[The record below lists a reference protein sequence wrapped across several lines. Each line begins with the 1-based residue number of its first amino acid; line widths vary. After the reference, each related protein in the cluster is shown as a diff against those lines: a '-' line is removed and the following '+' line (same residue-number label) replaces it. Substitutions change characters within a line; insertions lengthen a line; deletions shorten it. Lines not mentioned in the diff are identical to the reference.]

1 MAASSRARVR
11 LSEASQAFLNDDAD
25 ARASGEYSAEDSTSE
40 KVIDL
45 LNQAQLEKENKL
57 NCLKQVQEFIVNK
70 DPTLLDN
77 FLDEI
82 LVFQQDR
89 SADVRKFVVGFIEEA
104 CKKDIELLS
113 KVLNNLGFMLNDDNV
128 AVQKRVMLCFTQLYK
143 YALQYICKQ
152 KAISEELERMWELLI
167 QIKEQ
172 IIDMLESDNDGI
184 RTHAIKFM
192 EMLVLVQSLK
202 TQDSES
208 LKKGEAD
215 ISLEI
220 VPRNHPLIKMTE
232 LREEG
237 GSTLE
242 SLLTL
247 IASHTISSVNLMA
260 SLGSLSAIARQRPA
274 FMSIVVQAF
283 ESLHANLPTSL
294 SKSQV
299 SSVRKNL
306 KLHLMSLMKH
316 PSSIEF
322 LPQITTLLTDLGA
335 SQAELQRNMPKASA
349 EKRRSEPEAATSKKP
364 KLDTEEIETMS
375 ASDAVDM
382 TAQDII
388 PRLNKDTVT
397 DLVLVS
403 MLALPDSIPSHFHDT
418 YTPIAAA
425 GGQAQVVHLARLLAT
440 QMNAAKIGK
449 GYERMEALR
458 KAQNDPRMK
467 EESMSIPVIGGPGFN
482 GPGAEDDP
490 MFMFGV
496 PKPEEDSALQ
506 RMLGGHLEAT
516 KEKRPMD
523 IKKTPFV
530 PKEPAVPQLRMR
542 KIKPF
547 KLSDVTRELN
557 PDERQSLMTNAVSRI
572 LASEGSAARSGVTQE
587 RINLI
592 VGLVTQLGGDL
603 KMVLQEFI
611 QEEIRSRYDLLM
623 SWLYQEYASS
633 EIEGIDEDSDLRQ
646 SYSDCLLNLMDGL
659 YAKLDPKD
667 KLFTRI
673 LLDIPALTDGAVMA
687 VRMYCEDLDR
697 LQVGFSTLRELIL
710 KRPAT
715 QEQLLQTLLE
725 LTTNE
730 KEQVRVQAIHSAKK
744 LHTRPE
750 LAESIEKYALTS
762 LQQLLA
768 DHPPAPEGLDPD
780 IEVAPGEW
788 TDDTIKLCLYL
799 YLALLPQNHKLFH
812 ELAKVYTAS
821 SQIIKRIILRHL
833 EHPVRAIGMASPE
846 LLQLV
851 ENCPTGAETL
861 IARILNIITDK
872 AVPTDELV
880 KRVKEL
886 YHKRVS
892 DVRFLIPVLT
902 GLKKQ
907 EIIAVLP
914 KLIKQSPS
922 VVKEVFNRLL
932 GCFHSDS
939 KVSATSPLSPSELL
953 VALHQ
958 IEAKSDMKSVMK
970 ASSLC
975 FAEKTI
981 YTQEVLA
988 VVLHQL
994 MEMNP
999 LPTLFMR
1006 TVIQSL
1012 SICPRLVG
1020 FVMNILA
1027 KLITKQVWKQPK
1039 VWQGFVKCCQM
1050 TKPQSFSVLLQLP
1063 SRQLESVFEICPELK
1078 ENLVLHVQS
1087 FTPHQ
1092 RAHIP
1097 RSLLQI
1103 LEKDGKKDEKKPKPE
1118 KPDKE
1123 QIDPEEEEE
1132 EEEEEDSTKGDKSPK
1147 RTRSHIRE
1155 ALKDKRKSRRSRS
1168 RSRSPRKKREKSAG
1182 EESAS
1187 EGEIN

>member
-1 MAASSRARVR
+1 MAADGRTGVR
-11 LSEASQAFLNDDAD
+11 LSVASQFFNNAD
-25 ARASGEYSAEDSTSE
+25 VDTLVASGEYSAEDSTSE

-89 SADVRKFVVGFIEEA
+89 SADVRRFVVGFIEEA

-113 KVLNNLGFMLNDDNV
+113 KVQNTLAFMLNDDNV
-128 AVQKRVMLCFTQLYK
+128 AVQKRVMLCVTQLYK
-143 YALQYICKQ
+143 FALQYICKH
-152 KAISEELERMWELLI
+152 KAVSEEVEHMWELLI

-172 IIDMLESDNDGI
+172 IIDMLESENDGI
-184 RTHAIKFM
+184 RTHAIKFI

-202 TQDSES
+202 SQDSES

-237 GSTLE
+237 GSMLE
-242 SLLTL
+242 TLLTL

-260 SLGSLSAIARQRPA
+260 ALGSLSAIARQRPA
-274 FMSIVVQAF
+274 FMAIVVQAF

-306 KLHLMSLMKH
+306 KLHLMSLLKH
-316 PSSIEF
+316 PSSVEF

-335 SQAELQRNMPKASA
+335 SQAELQRNMPKPSA
-349 EKRRSEPEAATSKKP
+349 EKRRPEPEAAISSKKQ
-364 KLDTEEIETMS
+364 KIDTEEIETMS
-375 ASDAVDM
+375 TSDAVEM

-388 PRLNKDTVT
+388 PRLNKETVT

-440 QMNAAKIGK
+440 QMNAAKVGK

-458 KAQNDPRMK
+458 KAQNDPSMK
-467 EESMSIPVIGGPGFN
+467 ESEIMSIPVIGGGASWGNN
-482 GPGAEDDP
+482 GAGN
-490 MFMFGV
+490 
-496 PKPEEDSALQ
+496 EENSMVSQDLSSQLIRVLPTGKKALQ
-506 RMLGGHLEAT
+506 ENHLLC
-516 KEKRPMD
+516 
-523 IKKTPFV
+523 V
-530 PKEPAVPQLRMR
+530 VYLCLQRMR

-547 KLSDVTRELN
+547 KLFDVTRILN
-557 PDERQSLMTNAVSRI
+557 PAERQRMMTCAVNRI
-572 LASEGSAARSGVTQE
+572 LAAENSAARSGVIQE
-587 RINLI
+587 RIN
-592 VGLVTQLGGDL
+592 VVVSLVTQLGGEI
-603 KMVLQEFI
+603 KTVLQEFI
-611 QEEIRSRYDLLM
+611 QEDIRARYDLLM
-623 SWLYQEYASS
+623 AWLYQEYSAYQVDAMEDDSESS
-633 EIEGIDEDSDLRQ
+633 Q

-659 YAKLDPKD
+659 YSKLDPKD

-673 LLDIPALTDGAVMA
+673 LLDIPSLTDGAVMA
-687 VRMYCEDLDR
+687 VRMYCEDLER
-697 LQVGFSTLRELIL
+697 LQVGFSTIRELIL

-715 QEQLLQTLLE
+715 QLQLLETLLE

-744 LHTRPE
+744 LHIRPE
-750 LAESIEKYALTS
+750 LAEHIENYALGS

-768 DHPPAPEGLDPD
+768 DHPPAPPGQDPD
-780 IEVAPGEW
+780 EEVAPGEW

-812 ELAKVYTAS
+812 ELAQVYTAS

-872 AVPTDELV
+872 AVPTAELV

-988 VVLHQL
+988 VVLQQL

-1027 KLITKQVWKQPK
+1027 KLITKQVK
-1039 VWQGFVKCCQM
+1039 VVPLITFRYM
-1050 TKPQSFSVLLQLP
+1050 TLIF
-1063 SRQLESVFEICPELK
+1063 
-1078 ENLVLHVQS
+1078 
-1087 FTPHQ
+1087 
-1092 RAHIP
+1092 
-1097 RSLLQI
+1097 
-1103 LEKDGKKDEKKPKPE
+1103 
-1118 KPDKE
+1118 
-1123 QIDPEEEEE
+1123 
-1132 EEEEEDSTKGDKSPK
+1132 
-1147 RTRSHIRE
+1147 
-1155 ALKDKRKSRRSRS
+1155 
-1168 RSRSPRKKREKSAG
+1168 
-1182 EESAS
+1182 
-1187 EGEIN
+1187 

>member
-1 MAASSRARVR
+1 MAADGRTGVR
-11 LSEASQAFLNDDAD
+11 LSVASQFFNNAD
-25 ARASGEYSAEDSTSE
+25 VDTLVASGEYSAEDSTSE

-57 NCLKQVQEFIVNK
+57 NCLKQ
-70 DPTLLDN
+70 
-77 FLDEI
+77 
-82 LVFQQDR
+82 
-89 SADVRKFVVGFIEEA
+89 
-104 CKKDIELLS
+104 
-113 KVLNNLGFMLNDDNV
+113 
-128 AVQKRVMLCFTQLYK
+128 
-143 YALQYICKQ
+143 
-152 KAISEELERMWELLI
+152 LLI

-172 IIDMLESDNDGI
+172 IIDMLESENDGI
-184 RTHAIKFM
+184 RTHAIKFI

-202 TQDSES
+202 SQDSES

-237 GSTLE
+237 GSMLE
-242 SLLTL
+242 TLLTL

-260 SLGSLSAIARQRPA
+260 ALGSLSAIARQRPA
-274 FMSIVVQAF
+274 FMAIVVQAF

-306 KLHLMSLMKH
+306 KLHLMSLLKH
-316 PSSIEF
+316 PSSVEF

-335 SQAELQRNMPKASA
+335 SQAELQRNMPKPST
-349 EKRRSEPEAATSKKP
+349 EKRRPEPEAAISSKKQ
-364 KLDTEEIETMS
+364 KIDTEEIETMS
-375 ASDAVDM
+375 TSDAVEM

-388 PRLNKDTVT
+388 PRLNKETVT

-440 QMNAAKIGK
+440 QMNAAKVGK

-458 KAQNDPRMK
+458 KAQNDPSMK
-467 EESMSIPVIGGPGFN
+467 ESEIMSIPVIGGGSSWGNN
-482 GPGAEDDP
+482 GAGNEENS
-490 MFMFGV
+490 MFMYGQA
-496 PKPEEDSALQ
+496 KPDEDSALK
-506 RMLGGHLEAT
+506 RMLGGHFDAT
-516 KEKRPMD
+516 KEKRPLD
-523 IKKTPFV
+523 TKKTPFV
-530 PKEPAVPQLRMR
+530 PKEPPVPQLRMR

-547 KLSDVTRELN
+547 KLFDVTRILN
-557 PDERQSLMTNAVSRI
+557 PAERQRMMTCAVNRI
-572 LASEGSAARSGVTQE
+572 LAAENSAARSGVIQE
-587 RINLI
+587 RIN
-592 VGLVTQLGGDL
+592 VVVSLVTQLGGEI
-603 KMVLQEFI
+603 KTVLQEFI
-611 QEEIRSRYDLLM
+611 QEDIRARYDLLM
-623 SWLYQEYASS
+623 AWLYQEYSAYQVDAMEDDSESS
-633 EIEGIDEDSDLRQ
+633 Q
-646 SYSDCLLNLMDGL
+646 AYSDCLLNLMDGL
-659 YAKLDPKD
+659 YSKLDPKD

-673 LLDIPALTDGAVMA
+673 LLDIPSLTDGAVMA
-687 VRMYCEDLDR
+687 VRMYCEDLER
-697 LQVGFSTLRELIL
+697 LQVGFSTIRELIL

-715 QEQLLQTLLE
+715 QLQLLETLLE

-744 LHTRPE
+744 LHIRPE
-750 LAESIEKYALTS
+750 LAEHIENYALGS

-768 DHPPAPEGLDPD
+768 DHPPAPPGQDPD
-780 IEVAPGEW
+780 EEVAPGEW

-812 ELAKVYTAS
+812 ELAQVYTAS

-872 AVPTDELV
+872 AVPTAELV

-988 VVLHQL
+988 VVLQQL

-1078 ENLVLHVQS
+1078 ENLVAHVQS

-1103 LEKDGKKDEKKPKPE
+1103 LEKDTKKDEKKPKLE
-1118 KPDKE
+1118 KLDKE
-1123 QIDPEEEEE
+1123 QIDPEEQ
-1132 EEEEEDSTKGDKSPK
+1132 EDSTKDDKSPK
-1147 RTRSHIRE
+1147 RSRSHTRE
-1155 ALKDKRKSRRSRS
+1155 SLKDKKKSRRSRS
-1168 RSRSPRKKREKSAG
+1168 RSRSRSPRRKKEKSAG

>member
-349 EKRRSEPEAATSKKP
+349 EKRRLVSLCIDHVASRLTRDKTYKYFSQ
-364 KLDTEEIETMS
+364 LCQTEEIETMS

-458 KAQNDPRMK
+458 KVCVWLNIAQNDPRMK

-482 GPGAEDDP
+482 APGAEDDP
-490 MFMFGV
+490 MVSDGKIHVLFQLMT
-496 PKPEEDSALQ
+496 ESY
-506 RMLGGHLEAT
+506 LE
-516 KEKRPMD
+516 
-523 IKKTPFV
+523 
-530 PKEPAVPQLRMR
+530 QLVRNRMR

-557 PDERQSLMTNAVSRI
+557 PDERQSMMTNAVSRI

-1063 SRQLESVFEICPELK
+1063 PRQLESVFEICPELK

>member
-1 MAASSRARVR
+1 MAADGRTRVR
-11 LSEASQAFLNDDAD
+11 LSVASQFFHNDDAD
-25 ARASGEYSAEDSTSE
+25 NPVASGEYSAEDSTSE

-89 SADVRKFVVGFIEEA
+89 SADVRRFVVGFIEEA

-113 KVLNNLGFMLNDDNV
+113 KVQSTLAFMLNDDNV
-128 AVQKRVMLCFTQLYK
+128 AVQKRVMLCVTQLYK
-143 YALQYICKQ
+143 YALQYICKH
-152 KAISEELERMWELLI
+152 KAISEELEHMWELLI
-167 QIKEQ
+167 TIKEQ

-220 VPRNHPLIKMTE
+220 VPRNHPLVKMTE

-260 SLGSLSAIARQRPA
+260 ALGSLSAIARQRPA
-274 FMSIVVQAF
+274 FMAIVVQAF

-306 KLHLMSLMKH
+306 KLHLMSLLKH
-316 PSSIEF
+316 PSSVEF

-335 SQAELQRNMPKASA
+335 SQAELQKNMPKVSA
-349 EKRRSEPEAATSKKP
+349 EKKRPEPEAVATKKQ
-364 KLDTEEIETMS
+364 KLDIEELETMS
-375 ASDAVDM
+375 TSDAVEM

-403 MLALPDSIPSHFHDT
+403 MLALPDSLPSHFHDT

-440 QMNAAKIGK
+440 QMNAARIGK

-458 KAQNDPRMK
+458 K
-467 EESMSIPVIGGPGFN
+467 
-482 GPGAEDDP
+482 
-490 MFMFGV
+490 
-496 PKPEEDSALQ
+496 Q
-506 RMLGGHLEAT
+506 R
-516 KEKRPMD
+516 
-523 IKKTPFV
+523 KKQRGSQIC
-530 PKEPAVPQLRMR
+530 EC
-542 KIKPF
+542 I
-547 KLSDVTRELN
+547 S
-557 PDERQSLMTNAVSRI
+557 SYH
-572 LASEGSAARSGVTQE
+572 SAARSGVSQE
-587 RINLI
+587 HISLI

-611 QEEIRSRYDLLM
+611 LEDIRPRYELLM
-623 SWLYQEYASS
+623 SWLYQEYGAS
-633 EIEGIDEDSDLRQ
+633 EGTEMPGEDSELRQ
-646 SYSDCLLNLMDGL
+646 SYSDCILHLMDGL

-667 KLFTRI
+667 KLFSRI
-673 LLDIPALTDGAVMA
+673 LLDIPSLTDGAVMA
-687 VRMYCEDLDR
+687 VRMYCEDLER
-697 LQVGFSTLRELIL
+697 LLVGFSTLRELIL

-715 QEQLLQTLLE
+715 QQQLLQTLLE

-750 LAESIEKYALTS
+750 LAESIEKYALSS

-821 SQIIKRIILRHL
+821 SQVIKRIILRHL

-872 AVPTDELV
+872 AVPTAELV

-1078 ENLVLHVQS
+1078 ENLVAHVQS

-1103 LEKDGKKDEKKPKPE
+1103 LEKDGKKDEKKPKVE

-1123 QIDPEEEEE
+1123 QIDPEDDDE
-1132 EEEEEDSTKGDKSPK
+1132 STKDDRSPK
-1147 RTRSHIRE
+1147 QTRSHSRE
-1155 ALKDKRKSRRSRS
+1155 SLKDKRKSRRSRS

>member
-1 MAASSRARVR
+1 MAAEGRTRVR
-11 LSEASQAFLNDDAD
+11 LSVASQFFHNEDTDTLV
-25 ARASGEYSAEDSTSE
+25 ASGEYSAEDSTSE

-89 SADVRKFVVGFIEEA
+89 SADVRRFVVGFIEEA

-113 KVLNNLGFMLNDDNV
+113 KVQNTLAFMLNDDNV
-128 AVQKRVMLCFTQLYK
+128 AVQKRVMLCVTQLYK
-143 YALQYICKQ
+143 FALQYICKQ
-152 KAISEELERMWELLI
+152 KAISEELEHLWELLI

-220 VPRNHPLIKMTE
+220 VPRNHPLVKMTE

-274 FMSIVVQAF
+274 FMAIVVQAF

-306 KLHLMSLMKH
+306 KLHLMSLLKH

-335 SQAELQRNMPKASA
+335 SQAELQRNIPKVST
-349 EKRRSEPEAATSKKP
+349 EKRRPEPEAVTSKKP
-364 KLDTEEIETMS
+364 KLDPEELETMS
-375 ASDAVDM
+375 TSDAVDM

-388 PRLNKDTVT
+388 PKLNKDTVT

-403 MLALPDSIPSHFHDT
+403 MLALPDSLPSHFHDT

-440 QMNAAKIGK
+440 QMNAARIGK

-467 EESMSIPVIGGPGFN
+467 EAENMSIPVIGGAGSWGNNIPGI
-482 GPGAEDDP
+482 EEDP
-490 MFMFGV
+490 MFMYGA
-496 PKPEEDSALQ
+496 PKPEEDSALK
-506 RMLGGHLEAT
+506 RMLGGHFDVN
-516 KEKRPMD
+516 KEKRPLD

-547 KLSDVTRELN
+547 KLSDVTRILN
-557 PDERQSLMTNAVSRI
+557 PEERQRMMTGAVNRI
-572 LASEGSAARSGVTQE
+572 LAAENSAVRSGVIQE
-587 RINLI
+587 RNNLI
-592 VGLVTQLGGDL
+592 VGLVTQLGGEL
-603 KMVLQEFI
+603 RMILQEFI
-611 QEEIRSRYDLLM
+611 QEDIRNRYDLLL
-623 SWLYQEYASS
+623 SWLYQEYGAS
-633 EIEGIDEDSDLRQ
+633 ERTGMEDEPELRQ
-646 SYSDCLLNLMDGL
+646 SYGDCLLNLMDGL
-659 YAKLDPKD
+659 YSKLDAKD

-673 LLDIPALTDGAVMA
+673 LLDIPSLTDGAVMA
-687 VRMYCEDLDR
+687 VRMYCEDLER

-715 QEQLLQTLLE
+715 QQQLLQTLLE

-750 LAESIEKYALTS
+750 LAESIE
-762 LQQLLA
+762 
-768 DHPPAPEGLDPD
+768 
-780 IEVAPGEW
+780 
-788 TDDTIKLCLYL
+788 
-799 YLALLPQNHKLFH
+799 
-812 ELAKVYTAS
+812 
-821 SQIIKRIILRHL
+821 
-833 EHPVRAIGMASPE
+833 VRAIGMASPE

-872 AVPTDELV
+872 AVPTAELV

-994 MEMNP
+994 MEINP

-1027 KLITKQVWKQPK
+1027 KLITKQ
-1039 VWQGFVKCCQM
+1039 M

-1078 ENLVLHVQS
+1078 ENLVAHVQS

-1103 LEKDGKKDEKKPKPE
+1103 LDKDGKKDEKKAKLD

-1123 QIDPEEEEE
+1123 QIDPEEE
-1132 EEEEEDSTKGDKSPK
+1132 DDGSTKGDKSPK
-1147 RTRSHIRE
+1147 RTRSHTRE
-1155 ALKDKRKSRRSRS
+1155 SLKDKRKSRRSRS

>member
-490 MFMFGV
+490 VFMFGV

-557 PDERQSLMTNAVSRI
+557 PDERQSMMTNAVSRI

-687 VRMYCEDLDR
+687 VRMYCEDL
-697 LQVGFSTLRELIL
+697 
-710 KRPAT
+710 
-715 QEQLLQTLLE
+715 
-725 LTTNE
+725 
-730 KEQVRVQAIHSAKK
+730 
-744 LHTRPE
+744 
-750 LAESIEKYALTS
+750 
-762 LQQLLA
+762 
-768 DHPPAPEGLDPD
+768 
-780 IEVAPGEW
+780 
-788 TDDTIKLCLYL
+788 
-799 YLALLPQNHKLFH
+799 
-812 ELAKVYTAS
+812 
-821 SQIIKRIILRHL
+821 
-833 EHPVRAIGMASPE
+833 VRAIGMASPE

-932 GCFHSDS
+932 GCFH
-939 KVSATSPLSPSELL
+939 T
-953 VALHQ
+953 
-958 IEAKSDMKSVMK
+958 
-970 ASSLC
+970 SSLC

-1147 RTRSHIRE
+1147 WTRSHTRE

>member
-1 MAASSRARVR
+1 MAADTQSSVR
-11 LSEASQAFLNDDAD
+11 LSVASQFFHNGDAD
-25 ARASGEYSAEDSTSE
+25 TLAVPGEVATEDSTSE

-45 LNQAQLEKENKL
+45 LNQAQLEKDNKL
-57 NCLKQVQEFIVNK
+57 NCLKQVQEFILNK

-89 SADVRKFVVGFIEEA
+89 SADVRRFVVGFIEEA

-113 KVLNNLGFMLNDDNV
+113 KVQNTLAFMLNDENV
-128 AVQKRVMLCFTQLYK
+128 SVQKRVMLSVTQLYK
-143 YALQYICKQ
+143 FALQYICKQ
-152 KAISEELERMWELLI
+152 KAISEEFEHLWELLI

-184 RTHAIKFM
+184 RTQAIKFI

-202 TQDSES
+202 SQDSET

-220 VPRNHPLIKMTE
+220 VPRNHPLVKMTE

-237 GSTLE
+237 GSMLE
-242 SLLTL
+242 TLLTL
-247 IASHTISSVNLMA
+247 IASPTISSVNLMA
-260 SLGSLSAIARQRPA
+260 ALGSLSAIARQRPA

-306 KLHLMSLMKH
+306 KLHLMSLLKH
-316 PSSIEF
+316 PSSVEF

-349 EKRRSEPEAATSKKP
+349 EKRRAEPEATVSAKKP
-364 KLDTEEIETMS
+364 KIDTEEVETMS
-375 ASDAVDM
+375 TSEAVEM

-388 PRLNKDTVT
+388 PRLNKDTVSN
-397 DLVLVS
+397 LVLVS
-403 MLALPDSIPSHFHDT
+403 MLALPDSLPSHFHDT

-449 GYERMEALR
+449 GYEKMEELR
-458 KAQNDPRMK
+458 KAANDPRLK
-467 EESMSIPVIGGPGFN
+467 EAAEIMSIPVIGG
-482 GPGAEDDP
+482 
-490 MFMFGV
+490 GV
-496 PKPEEDSALQ
+496 ELLLPFLKASCPKPQPEEDTALK
-506 RMLGGHLEAT
+506 RMLGGHFEVT
-516 KEKRPMD
+516 KEKRPLD

-530 PKEPAVPQLRMR
+530 PKELAVPQLRMR

-557 PDERQSLMTNAVSRI
+557 PEERHKMMAEAVNRI
-572 LASEGSAARSGVTQE
+572 LGAENSATRSGKIQE
-587 RINLI
+587 RINLV
-592 VGLVTQLGGDL
+592 VGLITQLGGDL
-603 KMVLQEFI
+603 RNVLLDFI
-611 QEEIRSRYDLLM
+611 LEDIRARYDLLM
-623 SWLYQEYASS
+623 SWLYQEYNASES
-633 EIEGIDEDSDLRQ
+633 EETSDKMEFSQ
-646 SYSDCLLNLMDGL
+646 SYCDCLLSLMDGL
-659 YAKLDPKD
+659 YSSLDPKD

-673 LLDIPALTDGAVMA
+673 LLDVPALTDGAVMA
-687 VRMYCEDLDR
+687 IRMYCEDL
-697 LQVGFSTLRELIL
+697 
-710 KRPAT
+710 RPAA
-715 QEQLLQTLLE
+715 QLQLLQTLLE

-730 KEQVRVQAIHSAKK
+730 KEQVRVQAIHSGKK

-750 LAESIEKYALTS
+750 LAEYIEKYALES

-768 DHPPAPEGLDPD
+768 DHPPAPVGQDPD
-780 IEVAPGEW
+780 EVIAPGEW
-788 TDDTIKLCLYL
+788 SDDSIKLCLYL

-872 AVPTDELV
+872 AVPTAELV

-902 GLKKQ
+902 GLTKQ

-932 GCFHSDS
+932 GCFH
-939 KVSATSPLSPSELL
+939 T
-953 VALHQ
+953 
-958 IEAKSDMKSVMK
+958 
-970 ASSLC
+970 SSLC

-994 MEMNP
+994 MEINP

-1039 VWQGFVKCCQM
+1039 VWQGFVKCCQ
-1050 TKPQSFSVLLQLP
+1050 
-1063 SRQLESVFEICPELK
+1063 
-1078 ENLVLHVQS
+1078 
-1087 FTPHQ
+1087 

-1103 LEKDGKKDEKKPKPE
+1103 LEKEPKKEEKKIKQE

-1123 QIDPEEEEE
+1123 QIDPQDEENSANDE
-1132 EEEEEDSTKGDKSPK
+1132 KSPK
-1147 RTRSHIRE
+1147 RSRSHTKE
-1155 ALKDKRKSRRSRS
+1155 SQKEKRKSRRSRS
-1168 RSRSPRKKREKSAG
+1168 RSRSRSPRKKKEKSSG

-1187 EGEIN
+1187 DGEVN

>member
-490 MFMFGV
+490 VFMFGV

-557 PDERQSLMTNAVSRI
+557 PDERQSMMTNAVSRI

-687 VRMYCEDLDR
+687 VRMYCEDLN
-697 LQVGFSTLRELIL
+697 LNLLVSTFL
-710 KRPAT
+710 
-715 QEQLLQTLLE
+715 
-725 LTTNE
+725 
-730 KEQVRVQAIHSAKK
+730 V
-744 LHTRPE
+744 
-750 LAESIEKYALTS
+750 
-762 LQQLLA
+762 
-768 DHPPAPEGLDPD
+768 HPR
-780 IEVAPGEW
+780 
-788 TDDTIKLCLYL
+788 
-799 YLALLPQNHKLFH
+799 
-812 ELAKVYTAS
+812 LAKVYTAS

-1147 RTRSHIRE
+1147 WTRSHTRE